1 MAEGSNVDYW
11 TLVTI
16 LGPIILLAV
25 IAWAIWS
32 TKSSKSSKASKAQT
46 ERDTKALY
54 AEEQKAHEGEPG
66 SGL

>member
-1 MAEGSNVDYW
+1 MAEGSDVDYW

-32 TKSSKSSKASKAQT
+32 TKSSKASKAQT

>member
-25 IAWAIWS
+25 IAWAI
-32 TKSSKSSKASKAQT
+32 SSNKSSKASKAQT

>member
-32 TKSSKSSKASKAQT
+32 TKSSKASKAQT